1 MEAEGGSEGIKL
13 MFSQTEMSLIYLF
26 PHLRCGARAHL
37 GGEKEEE
44 KAHGAGHT
52 WGDLDEFP
60 SDAACWDET
69 VKRKKAREHGQQKSV
84 GHCNEKKKVLVL
96 HLHPDFG
103 LKRCKELKTAGG
115 EESC

>member
-1 MEAEGGSEGIKL
+1 MAG
-13 MFSQTEMSLIYLF
+13 FSRYRAGHCICDWYRFTSSN
-26 PHLRCGARAHL
+26 GKAHL
-37 GGEKEEE
+37 GGEKEEA
-44 KAHGAGHT
+44 KASGAGDT

-60 SDAACWDET
+60 SDAGCWDET
-69 VKRKKAREHGQQKSV
+69 VKSKKAREHGQQKSV

-96 HLHPDFG
+96 HLRPDFG